1 MTPLGPCAF
10 RLLLEIDICTALYR
24 RYQTVTNWFQNMRS
38 VAKKRMEE
46 LDDAQ
51 SVHSSAHS
59 DYGSTGHRAEPPS
72 ARPPFPAAAS
82 HPSLSSSINNVPSAP
97 TPQPPTLIIPLR
109 HTRPTSIRLRTSAVQ
124 IQRTQQLLRCLH
136 DRVGLV
142 PSRSSWRRSEN
153 CSPGRRTRRLK
164 SGARLRWRSICAS
177 RISFHIC
184 SKKRSFAN

>member
-82 HPSLSSSINNVPSAP
+82 HPSLSSSINNVPSGPHAP
-97 TPQPPTLIIPLR
+97 TSHTHYSTPPYPAHLNPSAHIRRPDSTNPTTAAMLARPRRSRPEPFQLAALR
-109 HTRPTSIRLRTSAVQ
+109 KLFA
-124 IQRTQQLLRCLH
+124 RTQNPSIEERGALALEINMCVADLFPYLL
-136 DRVGLV
+136 
-142 PSRSSWRRSEN
+142 
-153 CSPGRRTRRLK
+153 
-164 SGARLRWRSICAS
+164 
-177 RISFHIC
+177 
-184 SKKRSFAN
+184 